1 MRSKGESQFD
11 LYYDEKLSRQNYDEK
26 FSQTY
31 ENWQRFVNGNLAINN
46 SIIPGYIMDSW
57 VRCRRYGVNPG
68 QATVHDALS
77 GRELQECLERNESLI
92 ASSLPFMQNLY
103 SFLQGSGFVISLC
116 DRKGVLIMVTG
127 DRSVITKVQRGNFV
141 QGASWT
147 EAEAG
152 TNGVGTLLE
161 VRRPLQIFAGQ
172 HYCKDYHRQ
181 TASSAPIFDPQG
193 EFIGGIVMTGR
204 YYKTT
209 PHTLGMTVAAAQAIE
224 NELLMKKALMEI
236 RLANSYQE
244 TVMSSIPEAMITI
257 NNKGFISTMNE
268 NAKRIFSHQF
278 KNIKFQDIAEM
289 FGHKNEQLFKLIN
302 QKKRVTDVEVR
313 ISTNNQVND
322 YTLTTNTIRT
332 PEGEYVGKLI
342 ILNEIKRV
350 KTLVNKMIGAKAK
363 LSFDDICGA
372 SPKFLEIINQAYL
385 ASQSNSNALLL
396 GKSGTG
402 KDIISQAIHN
412 ASSRKHGPYLAIN
425 CAAIP
430 RDLIASELFGYTEGA
445 FTGSR
450 RGGGQGKFELADGGT
465 IFLDEIA
472 EIPLELQAVLL
483 RVIEDKSVTRI
494 GGTQVRLVNVR
505 IVAATNKNLSE
516 EIEKGTFREDLYY
529 RLNVFVI
536 HMPSLN
542 ERLDDIPLL
551 VDLFVARASKTMGK
565 RIDKISNKVIESFI
579 NYPWPGN
586 VRELQ
591 NTIERMMN
599 FVKSNELTEDLI
611 PKEIR
616 EYHLTLTAPSNFES
630 LEDVERQMLVSML
643 DKTITK
649 SQIAKKMRISRTTL
663 YRKLEKYGL
672 SQ

>member
-11 LYYDEKLSRQNYDEK
+11 LYYDENLSRQNYEDK

-31 ENWQRFVNGNLAINN
+31 ENWQRFVNGNLAINT

-57 VRCRRYGVNPG
+57 VRCGKYGVNPG

-77 GRELQECLERNESLI
+77 GRELQECLEKNESLI
-92 ASSLPFMQNLY
+92 ASSLPFMKNLY

-127 DRSVITKVQRGNFV
+127 DRFVINKIQRGNFV

-161 VRRPLQIFAGQ
+161 VRRPIQIFACQ
-172 HYCKDYHRQ
+172 HYCKDHHRQ

-224 NELLMKKALMEI
+224 NELLMKKALTEI
-236 RLANSYQE
+236 RLANSYLE

-257 NNKGFISTMNE
+257 DNKGFISTINE
-268 NAKRIFSHQF
+268 NARRIFSRQCG
-278 KNIKFQDIAEM
+278 NIKFQDISEM
-289 FGHKNEQLFKLIN
+289 FGHKNEQIFKLIN
-302 QKKRVTDVEVR
+302 QQKLITDVEVR

-322 YTLTTNTIRT
+322 YTLTTNAIHT
-332 PEGEYVGKLI
+332 PEGKYVGKLI

-363 LSFDDICGA
+363 LCFDDICGA

-385 ASQSNSNALLL
+385 ASQSNSNVLLL

-412 ASSRKHGPYLAIN
+412 ASSRKHRPYLAIN

-472 EIPLELQAVLL
+472 EIPLELQSVLL

-494 GGTQVRLVNVR
+494 GGTHVRLVDVR
-505 IVAATNKNLSE
+505 IIAATNKNLSE

-529 RLNVFVI
+529 RLNVFFI
-536 HMPSLN
+536 HMLSLN
-542 ERLDDIPLL
+542 ERLDDIPFL

-565 RIDKISNKVIESFI
+565 RIDKISNKVIESFM

-616 EYHLTLTAPSNFES
+616 EYHRTLTAPSNFES
-630 LEDVERQMLVSML
+630 LEDVERQMLASML